1 MPDAVL
7 ITRPEPGAAETAR
20 RIAALGFEPLIA
32 PALTIEISPVR
43 LPSADAVAAVLATSG
58 NALAACWPAFQNR
71 RLYTVG
77 DATAERARATG
88 FTDVISAAGDAAALA
103 SLVARDRQTRDE
115 TLLLVSGAGQGMALA
130 AALRASGFRV
140 VRRVVYRSLPVR
152 DLPAAAT
159 HALTAGRVRAAL
171 FFSAETAQSFVRL
184 VSRAGLTETMRSVD
198 ALAIGAAAGM
208 ALQVLPWRRIAVAV
222 TPTQDA
228 MLALLR

>member
-43 LPSADAVAAVLATSG
+43 LPSADAAAVLATSG

-140 VRRVVYRSLPVR
+140 VRRVVYRSLPAR

-198 ALAIGAAAGM
+198 ALAIGAAAGV